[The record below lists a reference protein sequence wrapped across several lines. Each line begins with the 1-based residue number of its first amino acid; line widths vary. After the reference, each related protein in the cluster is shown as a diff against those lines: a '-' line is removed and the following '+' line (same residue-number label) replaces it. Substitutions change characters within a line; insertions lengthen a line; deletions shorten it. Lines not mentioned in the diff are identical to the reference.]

1 MSSKEPL
8 WRQVYFYRE
17 TCLTNENF
25 FKVRM
30 KKGVYPGTF
39 DPITYGHIDL
49 IKRALE
55 IVDELIVAVAHNPAK
70 NPKFSIQE
78 RVDFVK
84 ETLNEMDVSEGK
96 SVRVESFDGLLVNYV
111 ESMQAKII
119 IRGIR
124 AFSDFENEFQMALT
138 NRKFNPS
145 IETIFLMP
153 NESYSYIS
161 SNIIKE
167 AARLGADI
175 SPYVPAAVQKK
186 LKN

>member
-1 MSSKEPL
+1 
-8 WRQVYFYRE
+8 
-17 TCLTNENF
+17 
-25 FKVRM
+25 M

-124 AFSDFENEFQMALT
+124 ALSDFENELQMALT

-186 LKN
+186 AKKLDISCSL